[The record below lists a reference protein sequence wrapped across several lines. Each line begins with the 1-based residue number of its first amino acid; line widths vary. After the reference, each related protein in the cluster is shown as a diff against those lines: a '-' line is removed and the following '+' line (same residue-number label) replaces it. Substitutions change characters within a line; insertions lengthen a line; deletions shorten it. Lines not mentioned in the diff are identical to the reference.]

1 MVPSLILTV
10 WIILY
15 GIHQGWEAF
24 LTYLNLRFNARHKE
38 VPEEISNKIDNKTLI
53 TSQKYLKQQSNLSL
67 LNGFI
72 QSIITLTVIS
82 TGFLGIVETF
92 IYNFL
97 LSIKISSPSF
107 FSVVFVLALLTA
119 SNVISIPFTIY
130 KQFIIEKRFG
140 FNKTT
145 PKIFIFDL
153 IKSYLITLI
162 LGIPLLS
169 GIFWLIT
176 SQNQFWWL
184 YCFIVI
190 TLFQLILTF
199 LYQPLIAPLFN
210 KFKELTDE
218 TLHHRLFSLSK
229 KLKFNI
235 GSILIMDGSQRSTH
249 TNAYFTGFGKA
260 KRIVL
265 FDTLLNLLEEDQ
277 LEAVLAHEIGHQK
290 RYHVIKRIIL
300 NLILTFLGFW
310 LMSFLFQQPE
320 LFLAFGFN
328 DVGFGVATP
337 HSLIITLSLVA
348 GPTLFILNPLFTGW
362 SRRHEY
368 EADQFAVSAT
378 NNSKAMEDALLKL
391 SIDNLSNIYPHP
403 WYSAYHYSHP
413 TLLERIRAI
422 RQYANI

>member
-1 MVPSLILTV
+1 
-10 WIILY
+10 
-15 GIHQGWEAF
+15 
-24 LTYLNLRFNARHKE
+24 
-38 VPEEISNKIDNKTLI
+38 
-53 TSQKYLKQQSNLSL
+53 
-67 LNGFI
+67 
-72 QSIITLTVIS
+72 
-82 TGFLGIVETF
+82 
-92 IYNFL
+92 
-97 LSIKISSPSF
+97 
-107 FSVVFVLALLTA
+107 
-119 SNVISIPFTIY
+119 
-130 KQFIIEKRFG
+130 
-140 FNKTT
+140 
-145 PKIFIFDL
+145 
-153 IKSYLITLI
+153 
-162 LGIPLLS
+162 
-169 GIFWLIT
+169 
-176 SQNQFWWL
+176 
-184 YCFIVI
+184 
-190 TLFQLILTF
+190 
-199 LYQPLIAPLFN
+199 
-210 KFKELTDE
+210 
-218 TLHHRLFSLSK
+218 
-229 KLKFNI
+229 
-235 GSILIMDGSQRSTH
+235 MDGSQRSTH

-320 LFLAFGFN
+320 LFLAFGFI

-378 NNSKAMEDALLKL
+378 NNSIAMEDALLKL